1 MTRIFVDITMSLDG
15 FICGPDNDLERL
27 HSWLFGAH
35 TDRDKAVMDEYVQ
48 SLGAV
53 IMGRGT
59 FDDGVKQQSWE
70 GWVDTPPFAVPVF
83 VVSHSVPE
91 RLSKDNKDFVF
102 VIDGIES
109 ALAQA
114 RATAG
119 DKDVNIMGGANIVQQ
134 YIQNSLVDEIQIHI
148 VPVLLA
154 QGIRLFDHL
163 GSQQIELQPTRV
175 IESPYVT
182 HLRYQVIKQP

>member
-15 FICGPDNDLERL
+15 FICGPDADLERL

-35 TDRDKAVMDEYVQ
+35 TDHDKAVMDEYLQ

-53 IMGRGT
+53 IMGRST
-59 FDDGVKQQSWE
+59 FDDGVEKQSWE

-91 RLSKDNKDFVF
+91 RLAKDNKDFIF
-102 VIDGIES
+102 VTDGIDS

-119 DKDVNIMGGANIVQQ
+119 DKDVNVMGGANIVQQ
-134 YIQNSLVDEIQIHI
+134 YLQAGLIDEMQIHI

-154 QGIRLFDHL
+154 QGTRLFDPI
-163 GSQQIELQPTRV
+163 GSAPIELQPTRV
-175 IESPYVT
+175 IESPCVT
-182 HLRYQVIKQP
+182 HLRYQVVKQP